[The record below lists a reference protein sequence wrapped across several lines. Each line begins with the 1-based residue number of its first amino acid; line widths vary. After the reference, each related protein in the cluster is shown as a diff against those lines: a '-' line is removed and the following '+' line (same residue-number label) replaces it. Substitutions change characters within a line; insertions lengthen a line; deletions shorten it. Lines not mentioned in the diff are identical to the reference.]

1 MNFLSKRLSRQ
12 VTALILVSNLVIG
25 LLAIAY
31 LAYSM
36 NVSQRF
42 SEVINQEFS
51 SLEQTQD
58 VLVDF
63 KTQVQEW
70 KNVLIRGADQAQR
83 EKYWTRFQQTEA
95 GIQEQLRSLL
105 PKVKQPESLALLQ
118 SFQREHQAMGRAYR
132 EGYQRFVASG
142 FDPNAGDQAV
152 SGIDREPAELIAKAL
167 TLIEE
172 TARADALAF
181 NRGTRETALVALS
194 VLVLA
199 IILGTLITLVVT
211 NRRVIG
217 PTVMIGRQLEQ
228 LGDGD
233 LSNPATL
240 RRNDE
245 LGKLADAARKLHQF
259 LSEIRTTTQSNAAD
273 LQGIG
278 ESIKQGAHKVGEKSE
293 QSHQRIDQVAAAMNE
308 MSATAQDVAQHAA
321 AVSSQVDETT
331 EQTDAADKSIH
342 TTMANMERLADQI
355 RSTAETVGKLA
366 DGGKKVSSVMEVI
379 REIAD
384 QTNLLA
390 LNAAIEAARAG
401 DAGRGFSVVADE
413 VRNLAAK
420 TQQATVEIDTIIADI
435 ATGSRDATEFM
446 QASEVVTH
454 ECVEQVGNVQ
464 TIVADINQR
473 MSSIKEATLQVAT
486 AAEEQTSVSD
496 EINQNI
502 TDIAELSEEV
512 KQSSDANI
520 RILPD
525 LEAMAWSAKRLSE
538 RLSG

>member
-1 MNFLSKRLSRQ
+1 MNFFSKRLSRQ
-12 VTALILVSNLVIG
+12 LTALILASNLVIG
-25 LLAIAY
+25 VLAIAY
-31 LAYSM
+31 LAYSI

-42 SEVINQEFS
+42 SAVINQEFS

-83 EKYWTRFQQTEA
+83 EKYWERFQQTEA
-95 GIQEQLRSLL
+95 AIQAQLRTLL
-105 PKVKQPESLALLQ
+105 PDISRADARALLEN
-118 SFQREHQAMGRAYR
+118 FQREHQAMGRAYR
-132 EGYQRFVASG
+132 EGYERFVASG
-142 FDPNAGDQAV
+142 FDPTAGDQAV
-152 SGIDREPAELIAKAL
+152 AGIDREPAKLIANAADM
-167 TLIEE
+167 IEE
-172 TARADALAF
+172 TARQEVLGF
-181 NRGTRETALVALS
+181 NRDTRQNSLLAVS
-194 VLVLA
+194 VLVVA
-199 IILGTLITLVVT
+199 IIIGTLITLVIT
-211 NRRVIG
+211 NRRIIH
-217 PTVMIGRQLEQ
+217 PTVTIGRQLEQ

-240 RRNDE
+240 RRDDE

-259 LSEIRTTTQSNAAD
+259 LSEIRTTTLSNAAD

-278 ESIKQGAHKVGEKSE
+278 ASIKQGAHTVAEKSE
-293 QSHQRIDQVAAAMNE
+293 QSHRRIDQVAAAMNE
-308 MSATAQDVAQHAA
+308 MSATAQEVAQHAA
-321 AVSSQVDETT
+321 GVSSQVDETT
-331 EQTDAADKSIH
+331 EQTDAADQSIH
-342 TTMANMERLADQI
+342 TTMANMERLASQI
-355 RSTAETVGKLA
+355 RSTSETVSKLA
-366 DGGKKVSSVMEVI
+366 AGGKKVSSVMEVI

-435 ATGSRDATEFM
+435 ASGSRDATEFM
-446 QASEVVTH
+446 QASEVVTT

-464 TIVADINQR
+464 TIVAGINQR

-502 TDIAELSEEV
+502 TEIAEMSEEV

-520 RILPD
+520 QILPD

-538 RLSG
+538 RLTG

>member
-25 LLAIAY
+25 ILAIAY
-31 LAYSM
+31 LSYSM
-36 NVSQRF
+36 AESRRF
-42 SEVINQEFS
+42 SAVINQEFS

-70 KNVLIRGADQAQR
+70 KNVLIRGADTAQR
-83 EKYWTRFQQTEA
+83 EKYWGRFQQTEA
-95 GIQEQLRSLL
+95 EIQDQLRTLL
-105 PKVKQPESLALLQ
+105 PEVSRPDVRTLLEN
-118 SFQREHQAMGRAYR
+118 FQRQHQAMGSAYR
-132 EGYQRFVASG
+132 QGYEAFVESG
-142 FDPNAGDQAV
+142 FDPSAGDKAV
-152 SGIDREPAELIAKAL
+152 AGIDRKPAELIAEAAN
-167 TLIEE
+167 LIED
-172 TARADALAF
+172 TARDDTLAY
-181 NRGTRETALVALS
+181 NRSSREGSLFAVS

-199 IILGTLITLVVT
+199 IIIGTLITLFIT
-211 NRRVIG
+211 NRRIIR
-217 PTVMIGRQLEQ
+217 PTVTIAGQLEQ

-233 LSNPATL
+233 LSDPATIH
-240 RRNDE
+240 RDDE
-245 LGKLADAARKLHQF
+245 LGSLANAARKLHQF

-273 LQGIG
+273 LEGIG
-278 ESIKQGAHKVGEKSE
+278 ESIKQGAHTVAEKSE

-331 EQTDAADKSIH
+331 EQTDAADSSIH
-342 TTMANMERLADQI
+342 STMTNMERLADQI
-355 RSTAETVGKLA
+355 RSTSETVARLA
-366 DGGKKVSSVMEVI
+366 AGGKKVSSVMEVI

-446 QASEVVTH
+446 QASEVVTN
-454 ECVEQVGNVQ
+454 ECVEQVGSVQ
-464 TIVADINQR
+464 AIVADINQR

-502 TDIAELSEEV
+502 TEIAEMSEEV

-538 RLSG
+538 RLRD

>member
-12 VTALILVSNLVIG
+12 VTALILASNLVIG
-25 LLAIAY
+25 LLAIGY
-31 LAYSM
+31 LVYSM
-36 NVSQRF
+36 TASQRF
-42 SEVINQEFS
+42 SEVINREFS
-51 SLEQTQD
+51 SLEQTQE

-70 KNVLIRGADQAQR
+70 KNVLIRGADQGQR
-83 EKYWTRFQQTEA
+83 QKYWDRFQQTEA
-95 GIQEQLRSLL
+95 AIQNQLQTLL
-105 PKVKQPESLALLQ
+105 PEVNQPEARALLEDFVRQ
-118 SFQREHQAMGRAYR
+118 HRAMGTAYR
-132 EGYQRFVASG
+132 QGYEAFVASG
-142 FDPNAGDQAV
+142 FEPTAGDQAV
-152 SGIDREPAELIAKAL
+152 SGIDRKPAELIADAL
-167 TLIEE
+167 ELIEE
-172 TARADALAF
+172 TARKDTLAF
-181 NRGTRETALVALS
+181 NRGTREDSLMAVS
-194 VLVLA
+194 VLVLV
-199 IILGTLITLVVT
+199 IIIGAFITLVVT
-211 NRRVIG
+211 NRRIIR
-217 PTVMIGRQLEQ
+217 PTVTISRQLEQ

-233 LSNPATL
+233 LSNPASL

-245 LGKLADAARKLHQF
+245 LGSLADAARKLHQF

-278 ESIKQGAHKVGEKSE
+278 ESIKQGAHTVAEKSE

-331 EQTDAADKSIH
+331 EQTDAADQSIH
-342 TTMANMERLADQI
+342 TTMAHMERLADQI
-355 RSTAETVGKLA
+355 RSTSETVSKLA
-366 DGGKKVSSVMEVI
+366 AGGKKVSSVMEVI

-420 TQQATVEIDTIIADI
+420 TQQATVEIDSIIADI
-435 ATGSRDATEFM
+435 AAGSRDATEFM
-446 QASEVVTH
+446 QASEVVTG
-454 ECVEQVGNVQ
+454 ECVEQVGSVQ
-464 TIVADINQR
+464 TIVAGINQR

-502 TDIAELSEEV
+502 TEIAEMSEEV

-520 RILPD
+520 QILPD